1 MSTIKVAE
9 IEHPSNSNN
18 SIAIATDSSVT
29 LKHSGNSRLN
39 TTATGV
45 NITGTCAA
53 TTLSG
58 SLASSNLTGALP
70 AIDGSALTGITSGIP
85 ATGGTFTGQVN
96 FNNWAVFNASIIE
109 GIQTPTSASTLSISP
124 GNKGIAYL
132 TLASNSTITMN
143 MATGQSLL
151 LVVTA
156 TSSNYTITW
165 SGTGT
170 MRWVGGNAPTLGGA
184 TPTAI
189 EFWHDGTY
197 VNGATVGDLS

>member
-1 MSTIKVAE
+1 MSTVKVKE
-9 IEHPSNSNN
+9 IQHPSNSNDSV
-18 SIAIATDSSVT
+18 SIASDSSVA
-29 LKHSGNSRLN
+29 LKHTGNQKLVTNSSGV
-39 TTATGV
+39 T
-45 NITGTCAA
+45 IDGTCDA
-53 TTLSG
+53 T
-58 SLASSNLTGALP
+58 AFTG
-70 AIDGSALTGITSGIP
+70 DGSALTGIVSGIP

-96 FNNWAVFNASIIE
+96 FNNWAVFNNSIIE

-124 GNKGIAYL
+124 GSKGIAYL
-132 TLASNSTITMN
+132 TLASNSTITLN

-165 SGTGT
+165 TGTGT
-170 MRWVGGNAPTLGGA
+170 VRWAGGSAPTLGGA